1 MTFTDV
7 RRDVCAVADVQIR
20 LTDVACVF
28 RFTDVACEFRFTDV
42 ACEFSVADV
51 ARGFCVTDVAREYEF
66 TEVET
71 NLVWVSACLCKMVE
85 IAKRTWPSG
94 DA

>member
-7 RRDVCAVADVQIR
+7 RRDVCAVADVRIR
-20 LTDVACVF
+20 L
-28 RFTDVACEFRFTDV
+28 TDVACEFRFTDV
-42 ACEFSVADV
+42 ACEFSFADV
-51 ARGFCVTDVAREYEF
+51 ARGFCFTDVAREYEF

>member
-7 RRDVCAVADVQIR
+7 RRDVCAVADVRIR
-20 LTDVACVF
+20 L
-28 RFTDVACEFRFTDV
+28 TDVACEFRFTDV
-42 ACEFSVADV
+42 ACAISFADV
-51 ARGFCVTDVAREYEF
+51 ARGFYFMDVAREYEF